1 MNLRIEVLP
10 DALQQIE
17 QAAAWWHEHRT
28 AAAGLFRAE
37 LEAAFR
43 QLERMPDAGRPFP
56 RRLFPHLRV
65 LLMPRTRYHV
75 YYEHDAA
82 GEVVLVRAVWSAVRS
97 RRPPLRR
104 GR

>member
-1 MNLRIEVLP
+1 VSTRIEVLP

-17 QAAAWWHEHRT
+17 LAATWWREHRAAAV
-28 AAAGLFRAE
+28 GLFSAE
-37 LEAAFR
+37 LAAAFR
-43 QLERMPDAGRPFP
+43 LLERQPDAGRLYP

-75 YYEHDAA
+75 YYEHDDA
-82 GEVVLVRAVWSAVRS
+82 GGVVLVRAVWSAVRG

-104 GR
+104 GT